1 MVIILSFIFCFV
13 LLILSVLNG
22 IFVGYPLAIIL
33 IIFIFLAVS
42 RGNSVK
48 SVLIMAYKGG
58 EKSFIVLEIFVLIGA
73 ITSAWMASGT
83 VPAIVY
89 YGTKFLNPNI
99 FILSAFLI
107 SSLVSYLIGTSFG
120 TIGTVG
126 IALMV
131 MARGGGVNVSITA
144 GAILSGAYFGDRC
157 SPMSSSANLVAHI
170 TETELYENIKNMFK
184 TGAIPFVLASILYL
198 ILSIKFPLNAKVNFI
213 SIEITKAFNINI
225 ITLVPALIIL
235 IFSFFKINVKKLMC
249 FSIMAAII
257 ISISLQGASIISVI
271 RYLIFGF
278 TLDNSSSLNAII
290 KGGGILSMVKISVV
304 VFISSAFTGIF
315 EETGMLS
322 AVEKWTMKANTK
334 PKLFL
339 TTIIISIATSAF
351 GCTQALAVILTH
363 ILMKNAYIK
372 NKENKSTL
380 AVDIENTAI
389 VIAPL
394 IPWNIAVLVPLATL
408 GVGYMA
414 IVFCFYLYLIPL
426 VNLVIKKVSNGGASY
441 ETYV

>member
-1 MVIILSFIFCFV
+1 MAIIISFIFCFV

-22 IFVGYPLAIIL
+22 IFVGYPLFIVL
-33 IIFIFLAVS
+33 IIFSSLAVS
-42 RGNSVK
+42 KGYSVK
-48 SVLIMAYKGG
+48 SVIKMAYKGG
-58 EKSFIVLEIFVLIGA
+58 KKSFIILEIFILIGA

-144 GAILSGAYFGDRC
+144 GAILSGAYFGDRS

-170 TETELYENIKNMFK
+170 TKTELYENIKNMFK
-184 TGAIPFVLASILYL
+184 TGMVPFVLSSILYL
-198 ILSIKFPLNAKVNFI
+198 IFSFKFPLNVEVNSISLEIAKV
-213 SIEITKAFNINI
+213 FNINI
-225 ITLVPALIIL
+225 ITLIPALIIL
-235 IFSFFKINVKKLMC
+235 VFSFFKINVKKLMC
-249 FSIMAAII
+249 FSIIAAAL
-257 ISISLQGASIISVI
+257 ISITLQHASFINVI
-271 RYLIFGF
+271 KYLIFGY
-278 TLDNSSSLNAII
+278 TLHNTSSLNSII
-290 KGGGILSMVKISVV
+290 KGGGIFSMVKISVV

-322 AVEKWTMKANTK
+322 PIEKWTMRANTR

-339 TTIIISIATSAF
+339 TTIVISIATSAF

-363 ILMKNAYIK
+363 NLMKNAYIE
-372 NKENKSTL
+372 NKEDNKTL

-394 IPWNIAVLVPLATL
+394 IPWNIALFVPVVTL

-414 IVFCFYLYLIPL
+414 ILFCFYLYLIPI
-426 VNLVIKKVSNGGASY
+426 VNLIIKKVNNGGTFH
-441 ETYV
+441 ETYI

>member
-1 MVIILSFIFCFV
+1 MAIIISFIFCFV

-22 IFVGYPLAIIL
+22 IFVGYPLFIVL
-33 IIFIFLAVS
+33 IIFSSLAVS
-42 RGNSVK
+42 KGYSVK
-48 SVLIMAYKGG
+48 SVIKMAYKGG
-58 EKSFIVLEIFVLIGA
+58 KKSFIILEIFILIGA

-144 GAILSGAYFGDRC
+144 GAILSGAYFGDRS

-170 TETELYENIKNMFK
+170 TKTELYENIKNMFK
-184 TGAIPFVLASILYL
+184 TGMVPFVLSSILYL
-198 ILSIKFPLNAKVNFI
+198 IFSFKFPLNVEVNSISLEIAKV
-213 SIEITKAFNINI
+213 FNINI
-225 ITLVPALIIL
+225 ITLIPALIIL
-235 IFSFFKINVKKLMC
+235 VFSFFKINVKKLMC
-249 FSIMAAII
+249 FSIIAAAL
-257 ISISLQGASIISVI
+257 ISITLQHASFINVI
-271 RYLIFGF
+271 KYLIFGY
-278 TLDNSSSLNAII
+278 TLHNTSSLNSII
-290 KGGGILSMVKISVV
+290 KGGGIFSMVKISVV

-322 AVEKWTMKANTK
+322 PIEKWTMRANTR

-339 TTIIISIATSAF
+339 TTIVISIATSAF

-363 ILMKNAYIK
+363 NLMKNAYIE
-372 NKENKSTL
+372 NKEDNKTL

-394 IPWNIAVLVPLATL
+394 IPWNIALFVPVITL

-414 IVFCFYLYLIPL
+414 ILFCFYLYLIPI
-426 VNLVIKKVSNGGASY
+426 VNLIIKKVNNGGTFH
-441 ETYV
+441 ETCI